1 MMLKIEY
8 SDWKGSEKVLY
19 LQAKT
24 TESKKSMSE
33 EKPYIV
39 SARKY
44 RPATFKT
51 VVGQRALTS
60 TLKNAIES
68 HRLAQA
74 YLFCGPRGVGKTSC
88 ARIFAKTINC
98 QNLTADGEACG
109 QCESCRAIEQG
120 TSFNLVE
127 LDAASNNSVDDIRSI
142 TEQVN
147 VPPQNGNYRIF
158 IIDEVHM
165 LSNAAFNAFLKT
177 LEEPPKNVVFILA
190 TTEKHKVIPTI
201 LSRCQIYDFKR
212 ITVDDMIDHL
222 EYVAKEEGI
231 TTEREALGVIALK
244 ADGAMRD
251 ALSIFD
257 QVAASSMGDV
267 TYEKTIDNLNVLD
280 YDYYF
285 RLVDAFREGDVPS
298 ALLVYKQIRDK
309 GFDSL
314 FLVNGLAAHVRDL
327 LVAVDERTVTLL
339 ETSEGVARR
348 YAEQAKTLPV
358 EWYYAAMRLLSEC
371 DLNYRTATSKRL
383 LVEITLIRL
392 CQLLKPASPPFDS
405 LDRRMPLGDPV
416 AERRPSPSVESVV
429 SQQPTS
435 PQQPVVQQQP
445 MHQST
450 SPQQPT
456 DYQQY
461 MPPQQ
466 SISPQPAPVQPMAPQ
481 PSVPQTSP
489 NQAPAAGRPRVAPR
503 PSTLRLNAQRQ
514 SSSPQASG
522 LVRRNKPINH
532 DVFMEAWGSFAASN
546 PSLHILVNAMRASHP
561 VPADQHTYRIVVDHP
576 AQQQSFELSMGR
588 LLEYLRDRLEN
599 DYLSLKV
606 EVTTEPVGAKQ
617 LPPREYLKQVVSSNP
632 ALAGFLN
639 AIEGELV

>member
-1 MMLKIEY
+1 MLKIEY

-327 LVAVDERTVTLL
+327 MVAVDERTVTLL

-371 DLNYRTATSKRL
+371 DLNYRIATSKRL

-466 SISPQPAPVQPMAPQ
+466 STSPQPAPVQPMAPQ

-503 PSTLRLNAQRQ
+503 PSTLRHRRPRLQVLSDAISLSTMMFSWRHGGVLRHPIRRSISLLMPCALLILCRQ
-514 SSSPQASG
+514 TSIRIVLSWIIRRSSSLLNFQ
-522 LVRRNKPINH
+522 
-532 DVFMEAWGSFAASN
+532 WGVCLN
-546 PSLHILVNAMRASHP
+546 ICVT
-561 VPADQHTYRIVVDHP
+561 D
-576 AQQQSFELSMGR
+576 
-588 LLEYLRDRLEN
+588 
-599 DYLSLKV
+599 LKM
-606 EVTTEPVGAKQ
+606 TT
-617 LPPREYLKQVVSSNP
+617 
-632 ALAGFLN
+632 
-639 AIEGELV
+639 